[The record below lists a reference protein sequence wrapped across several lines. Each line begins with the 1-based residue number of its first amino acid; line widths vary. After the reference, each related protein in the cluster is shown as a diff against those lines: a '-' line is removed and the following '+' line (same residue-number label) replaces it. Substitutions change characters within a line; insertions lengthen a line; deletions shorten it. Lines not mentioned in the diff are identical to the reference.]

1 MALSTSTP
9 ESKPYR
15 RERFQIWSAIL
26 ESCLYQSRTQSWLIR
41 KIGLNTSA
49 AKDALSTLTNGGLL
63 ELVDQ
68 PTVGKYEYRTTA
80 RGESTLKEYYHLV
93 AQFLGSKS
101 EKTTKHHSSF
111 W

>member
-1 MALSTSTP
+1 MALSPSRS

-15 RERFQIWSAIL
+15 RDRFQIWSAIL
-26 ESCLYQSRTQSWLIR
+26 ESCLYQNRTQSWLIR

-49 AKDALSTLTNGGLL
+49 AKDALSTLTKGGLL
-63 ELVDQ
+63 ELVEQ
-68 PTVGKYEYRTTA
+68 PTRGRFEYRTT
-80 RGESTLKEYYHLV
+80 RQGENTLKEYYHLV
-93 AQFLGSKS
+93 AQFLGTKP